1 MSIKSSSAPSWLGR
15 GKKAGSGEPV
25 EINAEKE
32 LTPYVA
38 FITKTDSD
46 NIDGNNPAKSGYNI
60 DQFTWEEDTE
70 NGGYKRSIPFTTHQK
85 GYIWRTLSS
94 GDNQLEF
101 PVDGQ
106 ELSDEAPTNLIIPR
120 VKTYSQVENGDYEE
134 TYDSAKI
141 NINDGTVT
149 VYSNIN
155 DPAYLVVIY

>member
-15 GKKAGSGEPV
+15 GKEAGSGKPV
-25 EINAEKE
+25 EINVEKE
-32 LTPYVA
+32 LTPYIA
-38 FITKTDSD
+38 FITKTASDS
-46 NIDGNNPAKSGYNI
+46 IDGSSSASGYGNKI
-60 DQFTWEEDTE
+60 GQFAWVESEG
-70 NGGYKRSIPFTTHQK
+70 GGYECSIPFTTHQK

-94 GDNQLEF
+94 GEGQLEY
-101 PVDGQ
+101 PVEGQ

-120 VKTYSQVENGDYEE
+120 VKTYSQVEDGDYEE